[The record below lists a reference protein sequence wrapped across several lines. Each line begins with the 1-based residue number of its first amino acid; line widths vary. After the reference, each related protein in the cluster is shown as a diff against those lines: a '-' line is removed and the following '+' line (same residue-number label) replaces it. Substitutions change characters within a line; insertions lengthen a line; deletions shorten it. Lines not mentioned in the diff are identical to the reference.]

1 MQNPQQFP
9 EIEKIVWGISRVY
22 GGGIWGIGSYL
33 TARSWS
39 KNLEPV
45 SLACVTQ
52 NLPWRG
58 TPSATE
64 PFSLPLLASTS
75 GFTLFFFF
83 SITRDPHRFPSEIAE
98 AQCRYSGCINSQGQE
113 DSSMNSVAIQ
123 QEILVLRR
131 EPQGCPNSFRL
142 EKMRVKV
149 GCTCVTPIVR
159 RAAWQSF
166 ALNWAEE
173 AGEMPVFIQRSA

>member
-1 MQNPQQFP
+1 MGLLYTHSYYAELSTVPWDW
-9 EIEKIVWGISRVY
+9 EDSVGISRVY

-45 SLACVTQ
+45 QLACVTQ

-75 GFTLFFFF
+75 CFAFFFF
-83 SITRDPHRFPSEIAE
+83 SSSASPETPTGSPRRLLRPSADIQA
-98 AQCRYSGCINSQGQE
+98 ASMRRGRKTAPWTPSPSSKRSWSSGGSPRA
-113 DSSMNSVAIQ
+113 VL
-123 QEILVLRR
+123 ILSGWRR
-131 EPQGCPNSFRL
+131 CG
-142 EKMRVKV
+142 
-149 GCTCVTPIVR
+149 
-159 RAAWQSF
+159 W
-166 ALNWAEE
+166 
-173 AGEMPVFIQRSA
+173 RSAAPASRPSSAAQPDKASR